1 MSKRTILAL
10 IEDPGMF
17 DTAVETAFLTARD
30 FDLHLDVLH
39 IKSDL
44 RHHSQRSGV
53 AGTLGNHC
61 E

>member
-1 MSKRTILAL
+1 MIKRTVLAL

-44 RHHSQRSGV
+44 
-53 AGTLGNHC
+53 
-61 E
+61 